1 MLIDFITLRFLIV
14 PPRPPQGERLA
25 AEGKRRGPGQ
35 QGQEAGDQ
43 SRAERRGRDQHGS
56 SQEEVAGRT
65 HRHARPDQPGGTQR
79 SEVKAERKPQSDSG
93 ILLA

>member
-1 MLIDFITLRFLIV
+1 MLSCQVFIF
-14 PPRPPQGERLA
+14 PPAPLQGERLA

-43 SRAERRGRDQHGS
+43 SRAERRGRDQHGG

-65 HRHARPDQPGGTQR
+65 HRHAGPDQPGGAQR
-79 SEVKAERKPQSDSG
+79 SEAKAEMKPQVTLV
-93 ILLA
+93 LLTQQ